1 MSKRVIGSAEIL
13 GNLVIKGQYAGRTFN
28 GTAPNSSTGI
38 VDYPIYKRSEVQEI
52 LDMLPVSRIGDMDY
66 LPLNVNGS
74 FTGASSDSDRK
85 KVQPCIIED
94 DGTAV
99 ILRAG
104 TNGSSAGFYYSYMKN
119 FRNIDVLT
127 QNSVINTTT
136 EYKPSN
142 FIAGDKID
150 YFFGSNGYE
159 VLFYKIPGGFGLSL
173 TNGTFNEVSH
183 NHIKLA
189 SGFFHN
195 NKPIY
200 ANIVGDKVFCWVRDT
215 LLSTN
220 NGFALRL
227 YTIPVASIRA
237 GDTTGSQTVI
247 QYSGETIRGAAYSSS
262 AIIRV
267 YDKLSV
273 LGTDPAALFEYS
285 GDVNGVDIYD
295 YNDYNIQAV
304 PNSTGTK
311 VRVTLY
317 PQFRPHTALTYG
329 SMYNCGFSFVYDVAT
344 KSCTWDTSI
353 RSSITVSYTTD
364 FIVNDPYAID
374 MVNFTGADTG
384 WIGNCGSISQ
394 TSDGVVLSTRAGI
407 SSIPSYGIIKYQVQG
422 SKYDSWVS
430 STRVASNRTVLEAL
444 PTYGS
449 AVGDNLIG
457 IRFIDK
463 RKILLACSGTE
474 NGVTYGYDTT
484 VYAEIGQDPTYTY
497 NTLSGTT
504 LQGFAPQPNRR
515 LIDNNSTFDYTAMI
529 STVEFDG
536 TVKAYGSSFI
546 EGVTKKSG
554 GYLDPVTLQYTTEY
568 TIDNGVLDNLK
579 ANIIASTGIT
589 GLSTSSKIILYYVP
603 DQTFSKSIATLMCFN
618 PTTFVGY
625 AIYAEVDVT
634 LNGQNVTGATVF
646 STRYQTLSA
655 ISNVIQAQDLMKR
668 FSGLTIAKYNGFNYI
683 GIDSVN
689 SFASLGDLTFVYMI
703 GKIKNGTIVN
713 QIYNG
718 SYYAQVINSYP
729 GVIPGVGFGYY
740 NNALSDQ
747 KTKSVFSNAG
757 STEADMDNLLNRT
770 ETPTNLVVISQD
782 VAQGYIVY
790 FTQDIPVFLGGI
802 YDRIPVTSIDLSTI
816 KANPANSAFNVYI
829 SMDRAQEKA
838 SYVIREGSQAE
849 SLTFTYIGTII
860 TGATGITSIKTEKVT
875 RFLTYRTS
883 PTSRGSAIPTS
894 TGVPSGTGTRWKN

>member
-28 GTAPNSSTGI
+28 GTAPDSSTGI

-74 FTGASSDSDRK
+74 FTGATSDSDRK

-104 TNGSSAGFYYSYMKN
+104 TNGSTEGFYYSYIKN
-119 FRNIDVLT
+119 FRNIDVIT
-127 QNSVINTTT
+127 QNAVINTTT
-136 EYKPSN
+136 EYKPSIFN
-142 FIAGDKID
+142 GGDKIVN
-150 YFFGSNGYE
+150 FFGSNGYE
-159 VLFYKIPGGFGLSL
+159 VLFYQIPSGFGLTL

-183 NHIKLA
+183 NHIKIA
-189 SGFFHN
+189 PGFFHN

-200 ANIVGDKVFCWVRDT
+200 AHIAGDKVYCWVRDT
-215 LLSTN
+215 MLSTN
-220 NGFALRL
+220 GGCSLRI

-237 GDTTGSQTVI
+237 GDITGYQIVN
-247 QYSGETIRGAAYSSS
+247 QFSGQTIRGTTYSSS
-262 AIIRV
+262 PMIRI
-267 YDKLSV
+267 YDMASV
-273 LGTDPAALFEYS
+273 QGTDPTALFEYS
-285 GDVNGVDIYD
+285 TDVNGVDIYD

-317 PQFRPHTALTYG
+317 PQFRPHTQLIYG
-329 SMYNCGFSFVYDVAT
+329 AMYNFGLSFVYDIAT
-344 KSCTWDTSI
+344 RSCTWDTSI
-353 RSSITVSYTTD
+353 RSSINISYTTD
-364 FIVNDPYAID
+364 FIVDDPYAID
-374 MVNFTGADTG
+374 MINFTGADTG

-394 TSDGVVLSTRAGI
+394 TADGVVLSTKAGLG
-407 SSIPSYGIIKYQVQG
+407 SVPTYGIIKYQVQG

-430 STRVASNRTVLEAL
+430 STRVASDRTVLEAL
-444 PTYGS
+444 PTFGS
-449 AVGDNLIG
+449 AVGENLIG
-457 IRFIDK
+457 VRFIDK

-504 LQGFAPQPNRR
+504 LQGFAPQSNRR

-529 STVEFDG
+529 STVELDG
-536 TVKAYGSSFI
+536 SVKAYGSSFI
-546 EGVTKKSG
+546 EGISKKSG
-554 GYLDPVTLQYTTEY
+554 GYLDPVTLQYSTEY
-568 TIDNGVLDNLK
+568 TIDNGVLANLK
-579 ANIIASTGIT
+579 ANIITST
-589 GLSTSSKIILYYVP
+589 GLSGLALDSKIILYYVP
-603 DQTFSKSIATLMCFN
+603 DQSFSKSIATLMCYN
-618 PTTFVGY
+618 PTTNVGY

-634 LNGQNVTGATVF
+634 LVGQNVTGATVF
-646 STRYQTLSA
+646 STRYQTLGA
-655 ISNVIQAQDLMKR
+655 ITSIQQAQDLMKR

-683 GIDSVN
+683 GIDSIN
-689 SFASLGDLTFVYMI
+689 SFRSPGDLSFVYMI
-703 GKIKNGTIVN
+703 GKIKNGVIVN
-713 QIYNG
+713 QIYDG
-718 SYYAQVINSYP
+718 SYYAQVVNSYP
-729 GVIPGVGFGYY
+729 GVVPGVGFGFY
-740 NNALSDQ
+740 NNALSNQ

-770 ETPTNLVVISQD
+770 STPTNLVVISQD

-790 FTQDIPVFLGGI
+790 FTQDVPVFLGGM

-816 KANPANSAFNVYI
+816 KPNPANTTFNVYV
-829 SMDRAQEKA
+829 SMDRVQGKA
-838 SYVIREGSQAE
+838 SYVINLASPAE
-849 SLTFTYIGTII
+849 SLTLTYIGTII

-883 PTSRGSAIPTS
+883 PVSRGSAIPTS
-894 TGVPSGTGTRWKN
+894 TGVPSGSGTRWKN